1 MLKKYNLVSLDLYT
15 TLKFNIYII
24 NYTTYLNQEL
34 IIMDVYCV
42 VQEAACEL
50 FLNDIFMLVYINFNS
65 VDMYMLQ
72 TNDIGRPIGSV
83 EMLRFDL
90 EHKL

>member
-50 FLNDIFMLVYINFNS
+50 FLNDIFMFVYINFNS
-65 VDMYMLQ
+65 VDMYNVQ
-72 TNDIGRPIGSV
+72 CT
-83 EMLRFDL
+83 
-90 EHKL
+90 

>member
-34 IIMDVYCV
+34 LIMDVYCV

-65 VDMYMLQ
+65 VDIYMLQ
-72 TNDIGRPIGSV
+72 TNDIGRPFGIV
-83 EMLRFDL
+83 KMLRFDL